1 MMRAFL
7 FNIALAL
14 TWTLLT
20 GSFSEWNFVA
30 GMLVGAGVVEAYL
43 RSLQAR
49 SYFGK
54 MLRLLRFGAYFFR
67 ILVQANLQVAWEV
80 LTPRMYMKPRILRY
94 PVGGLSDVE
103 RTTLANC
110 ITLTPGTLVIDESPD
125 RQWLYVHCMYAEDA
139 DEALRDLDELAY
151 RLRQGVFS

>member
-1 MMRAFL
+1 MKAFL

-14 TWTLLT
+14 TWCLLT
-20 GSFSEWNFVA
+20 GGFSEWNFIA

-43 RSLQAR
+43 RALRSR
-49 SYFGK
+49 SYLGK
-54 MLRLLRFGAYFFR
+54 LLRLIAFAGYFLR
-67 ILVQANLQVAWEV
+67 ILVHANMQVAWEV
-80 LTPRMYMKPRILRY
+80 LTPRLHMKPRILRY

-125 RQWLYVHCMYAEDA
+125 KQWLYVHCMYAEDK
-139 DEALRDLDELAY
+139 DEALRSLDELAL
-151 RLRQGVFS
+151 RLRKGVFS